1 VLSWASVYVCV
12 NSTLENLIRDAGRVP
27 LERRTDYSPRH
38 QHSHQAAT
46 PSKLEAIAEDQ
57 AEQQLGSFHK
67 VHSLLTAAPSTHAA
81 YSSDGDIT
89 CDWQH
94 RSIFH

>member
-1 VLSWASVYVCV
+1 MCGH
-12 NSTLENLIRDAGRVP
+12 STLESLIRDAGRVP

-67 VHSLLTAAPSTHAA
+67 VHSLFTAASPTPWE
-81 YSSDGDIT
+81 YLR
-89 CDWQH
+89 W
-94 RSIFH
+94 